1 MCSSPHPLQKKE
13 LHTVANMLC
22 SSPVI
27 TSAQRTATPDD
38 VESEVL
44 TTKDFSEPFG
54 NITLGLS
61 DEHGNEVDL
70 ECGLA
75 VSQESTKIS
84 WEQVNPHQL
93 ASNVTLSV
101 DIECPVDRGK
111 YERLWRLIAYYSN
124 VPAHLQRGIMLRKE
138 PHPTYA
144 YRQDSEKDALY
155 YTGVKVNIMAQP
167 AWLMQTSVELQL
179 NRLQSS
185 AKTVKLILRTDFSKA
200 VEVELAQRQRRSWV
214 MIESKNTTRKVLSAL
229 LGSQSEL
236 NCSVH
241 SSGHPVIQWMLPDG
255 SKVEAPYSSPDNRV
269 SVSSEGQLVIK
280 AVSHTDSGIYYCI
293 AKVQDDFTVLP
304 FHLTV
309 LESSSPSPG
318 EDVSPIQG
326 FAGKPI
332 SLSCITFGSPDAEV
346 HWILPSNKIVSFH
359 ANSSRAQVLLN
370 GTLHIPQTQLSDSG
384 HYKCIAIN
392 QHGVDTLVT
401 KTTLIKQ
408 NGPIMPLKRFP
419 ARPQSA
425 SGINTQIKVPTEDN
439 EEASGDVES
448 VPVSRL
454 DPSRRRIPGLAPNKK
469 GTNPSRNVWHRPTM
483 VRKTAGGE
491 ERKNQLGSRRKISVS
506 KAKIDPEQWAHILAK
521 IRDRNAQNTVTPAPV
536 QQPTAGT
543 WTTTQ
548 LQETTEQSFHGIT
561 EYFTTPEVPVQRTEV
576 PFLTSNSYTAL
587 DKHGVTT
594 NNLPHTIPTSAHV
607 KHTSPDWKLDLD
619 TTPNTE
625 FFLPHTTSVA
635 PDVVTFWQ
643 ANTNT
648 ASSRNPDANGVE
660 AADWWTSTERSER
673 QDGNSRE
680 LSANGNEMFPSISR
694 HHSQIKWEKNGK
706 YTGATTATLHSQ
718 SQVQESTFND
728 LYSKAIPTTVF
739 PAAVA
744 PTSARRGSDR
754 HPNSKGKNR
763 RKRPNRRKQRLNKHT
778 QFIATSP
785 VNLPQATV
793 RTTAPSQLEIEPF
806 TLKAFT
812 FDATVPFG
820 SSQTASAGMM
830 SHEQSFT
837 DPSVPA
843 SPSASLSSLHD
854 VNSSVS
860 PLAKP
865 LLKDTSAAP
874 SLPTASPTVGR
885 MSSPRVLENSEI
897 PSDSLETLVSTPV
910 QSFMGST
917 SSTATLLGG
926 IQRETLQEEL
936 EPHSVTTDAPNQS
949 ELPHISTEE
958 TISDDTDVPFSLP
971 PQSSSSGFL
980 SEHEPATT
988 AEYTSRGLITRPG
1001 MQSEASVDVTQ
1012 VTTVGPTV
1020 ELWNRRSSPSIA
1032 TSSERGGHKESTN
1045 TGINIT
1051 RPYVT
1056 TGSSNDFSSTVAPYV
1071 VPSITPS
1078 PGVTDGP
1085 SFNTTAQPIS
1095 QDHQTQAST
1104 TSEPQRT
1111 SQLYLATQTSGHRLL
1126 PASSEPAAKLFT
1138 TLTITPTT
1146 DPFTGGQL
1154 ASAREV
1160 SGKHQRPGQGSIPR
1174 GKPRITKSRSQTFT
1188 AKAETDVQ
1196 LPCEADGEPKPILS
1210 WTKVATG
1217 MYDLTSFIL

>member
-1 MCSSPHPLQKKE
+1 MCSSPNPLQKKE
-13 LHTVANMLC
+13 LHTIANMLC
-22 SSPVI
+22 SGPVI
-27 TSAQRTATPDD
+27 TSTQRTSTPDD

-75 VSQESTKIS
+75 VHGESAKIS
-84 WEQVNPHQL
+84 WEQVNPLQL
-93 ASNVTLSV
+93 ASNITLSV
-101 DIECPVDRGK
+101 NVECPVDRGK

-124 VPAHLQRGIMLRKE
+124 VPAHLQRGIMLSKE

-185 AKTVKLILRTDFSKA
+185 AKTVKLILRTDFSEA

-236 NCSVH
+236 KCSVH

-269 SVSSEGQLVIK
+269 SVSAEGQLVIK

-293 AKVQDDFTVLP
+293 AKVQDDFAVLP

-309 LESSSPSPG
+309 QESSSPSPG

-326 FAGKPI
+326 FAGKPV

-346 HWILPSNKIVSFH
+346 HWILPSNKIVSVH

-370 GTLHIPQTQLSDSG
+370 GTLHIPQTQLLDSG

-425 SGINTQIKVPTEDN
+425 SGINTQIKVPAEDN
-439 EEASGDVES
+439 VEASGDVES

-469 GTNPSRNVWHRPTM
+469 GTNPSRNMWHRPTM

-521 IRDRNAQNTVTPAPV
+521 IRDRNAQNTVTAAPV
-536 QQPTAGT
+536 QQPTAGMR
-543 WTTTQ
+543 TTTQ
-548 LQETTEQSFHGIT
+548 LQKTAEESFHGIT
-561 EYFTTPEVPVQRTEV
+561 KYFTTPEVPVQRTDNT
-576 PFLTSNSYTAL
+576 FLTSNDYTAL
-587 DKHGVTT
+587 NTHGVTT
-594 NNLPHTIPTSAHV
+594 NTPPYTIQTSSHV
-607 KHTSPDWKLDLD
+607 KHASPDRNLDLD
-619 TTPNTE
+619 ATSNASNLE
-625 FFLPHTTSVA
+625 FFLPQTTSVA

-648 ASSRNPDANGVE
+648 ASSRNTDTDGVK
-660 AADWWTSTERSER
+660 AADWWTMTERSER
-673 QDGNSRE
+673 QDSNNRE
-680 LSANGNEMFPSISR
+680 LSANGNEMSVST
-694 HHSQIKWEKNGK
+694 HQSQIKWEKSGK
-706 YTGATTATLHSQ
+706 HADATTATLHSW
-718 SQVQESTFND
+718 SQVQESTFDD
-728 LYSKAIPTTVF
+728 LRFKAIPTTVLSTT
-739 PAAVA
+739 VA
-744 PTSARRGSDR
+744 PTSARRGSDA
-754 HPNSKGKNR
+754 HPNSKKKNR
-763 RKRPNRRKQRLNKHT
+763 RKRPNRRKQRPQT
-778 QFIATSP
+778 QFIVTSP
-785 VNLPQATV
+785 ANLSQATV
-793 RTTAPSQLEIEPF
+793 RTTVSSHLEIEPF
-806 TLKAFT
+806 TPKAST

-820 SSQTASAGMM
+820 SSQTASSGMM

-837 DPSVPA
+837 EPSVPA
-843 SPSASLSSLHD
+843 SPSASLSSLHE
-854 VNSSVS
+854 VNSSIS

-865 LLKDTSAAP
+865 LLKDTSTAP
-874 SLPTASPTVGR
+874 SLPAASPTVGR
-885 MSSPRVLENSEI
+885 MRSQRVSENSEI
-897 PSDSLETLVSTPV
+897 PSEPLEILASSPV
-910 QSFMGST
+910 QSFTGST
-917 SSTATLLGG
+917 SSTATPLGG
-926 IQRETLQEEL
+926 ILRETFKEEL
-936 EPHSVTTDAPNQS
+936 EPPPVTTDVPNQS
-949 ELPHISTEE
+949 ELQPISTEK
-958 TISDDTDVPFSLP
+958 TVLNDTDVPFSLP
-971 PQSSSSGFL
+971 PQSPSSGFL

-1001 MQSEASVDVTQ
+1001 MQSEASVDITQ
-1012 VTTVGPTV
+1012 VTTVEPTV
-1020 ELWNRRSSPSIA
+1020 ELWNHSSSPSTA
-1032 TSSERGGHKESTN
+1032 TSSERGGHEESTN
-1045 TGINIT
+1045 AGIKIT
-1051 RPYVT
+1051 HPYVT
-1056 TGSSNDFSSTVAPYV
+1056 TGSSNDFSSTVAPYAAL
-1071 VPSITPS
+1071 SKTPS
-1078 PGVTDGP
+1078 PGATDGP
-1085 SFNTTAQPIS
+1085 SFNATVQPNS

-1104 TSEPQRT
+1104 TSEPLRT
-1111 SQLYLATQTSGHRLL
+1111 SQLYLATQTSDRGQL
-1126 PASSEPAAKLFT
+1126 PVSSEPAAKSFT
-1138 TLTITPTT
+1138 PLTITPTT

-1154 ASAREV
+1154 VSAREV
-1160 SGKHQRPGQGSIPR
+1160 SGKHQRPGQGSISR
-1174 GKPRITKSRSQTFT
+1174 GKPRITKSSSQTFT

-1196 LPCEADGEPKPILS
+1196 LPCEADGEPKPVLS

-1217 MYDLTSFIL
+1217 MYDLTSFIV